1 MKMKHV
7 IGALVICMVAATA
20 AQAST
25 LYVRYMNV
33 SSGNGVQIK
42 DTTPDP
48 DLVKDTTAGIY
59 NLEYRITPSPDSV
72 PTGSGNAGTPLT
84 SFCVDVID
92 GSTTDWKIYTELSP
106 LSSVFSATKAKD
118 IGQLFTLA
126 VLSPTGAWSST
137 FAGAIQAC
145 VWEIIR
151 ESPPTSTTT
160 DYDLA
165 IGNWTVTGLT
175 SGNAGQASSWLTSLN
190 NDNSSGDNLAE
201 MADLTVLSNGT
212 YQDFAIV
219 KLPGVDPVPEPLTM
233 ASAFLA
239 IAGLGGYIRRRTGR
253 AAA

>member
-33 SSGNGVQIK
+33 SSGDYVTIQ
-42 DTTPDP
+42 DTSPALGP
-48 DLVKDTTAGIY
+48 KNTTAGIY
-59 NLEYRITPSPDSV
+59 NLEYRITPIPDPV
-72 PTGSGNAGTPLT
+72 PTGSGDTGTPLT

-92 GSTTDWKIYTELSP
+92 GSTTDWNIYTELSP
-106 LSSVFSATKAKD
+106 LSSVFSPTKAKD

-126 VLSPTGAWSST
+126 GLSPTGAWSST

-151 ESPPTSTTT
+151 EDSGTYNLSGG
-160 DYDLA
+160 D
-165 IGNWTVTGLT
+165 WTVTGLET
-175 SGNAGQASSWLTSLN
+175 FSPDNAGKASTWLTSLN
-190 NDNSSGDNLAE
+190 TDDSTVE